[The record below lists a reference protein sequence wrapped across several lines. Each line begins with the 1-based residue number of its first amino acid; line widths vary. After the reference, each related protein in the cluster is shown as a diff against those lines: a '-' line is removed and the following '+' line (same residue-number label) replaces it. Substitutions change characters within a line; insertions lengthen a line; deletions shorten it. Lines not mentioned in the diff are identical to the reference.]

1 MHLLHLRDRPFLA
14 PLSMFTNLP
23 FRLLC
28 QKYGAKGAVVPL
40 VSAKAICLG
49 REPVEC
55 LDPHPS
61 EKFVG
66 VQLFG
71 NEPQVIGDAARIV
84 ADRYPF
90 IKFIDINCACPVRK
104 VVVSG
109 AGSALLHS
117 PEKVREMIKAA
128 RKSDMPVTIKLRKC
142 ASKQKTLDFCKSC
155 ESAGAAALFVHGRS
169 PSQGY
174 SGEADWEL
182 VSSIAHRVSIP
193 VIGSGDIRSMEQGER
208 MRKESGCASF
218 MIGRA
223 ALSDPGVFSSPTN
236 ATFERKKGLFMEY
249 MKLCEDHKMVYLPDL
264 RSKAIQLCNGF
275 RNSAALRVKIGNS
288 KSIEELL
295 SALSQ

>member
-1 MHLLHLRDRPFLA
+1 
-14 PLSMFTNLP
+14 MFTNLP

-49 REPVEC
+49 REQVEC

-71 NEPQVIGDAARIV
+71 NEPKVIGDAARIV

-104 VVVSG
+104 VVKSG

-117 PEKVREMIKAA
+117 PEKVGQMVKEAS
-128 RKSDMPVTIKLRKC
+128 KSGMPVTIKLRKC
-142 ASKQKTLDFCKSC
+142 AALEKTLDFCKTC
-155 ESAGAAALFVHGRS
+155 ESAGADALFIHGRT

-174 SGEADWEL
+174 SGESDWNII
-182 VSSIAHRVSIP
+182 SSIARDVSIP
-193 VIGSGDIRSMEQGER
+193 VIGSGDIRSMEQGELL
-208 MRKESGCASF
+208 RKESGCASF

-223 ALSDPGVFSSPTN
+223 ALSDPEIFSSPKSITL
-236 ATFERKKGLFMEY
+236 ERKKRLFMEY
-249 MKLCEDHKMVYLPDL
+249 MKLCEDHDMVYLPDL
-264 RSKAIQLCNGF
+264 RSKAIQLFFGF
-275 RNSAALRVKIGNS
+275 RNSAAMRVRIGNS

-295 SALSQ
+295 TALSQ

>member
-1 MHLLHLRDRPFLA
+1 
-14 PLSMFTNLP
+14 MFTNLP

-28 QKYGAKGAVVPL
+28 QKYGAKGSVVPL

-49 REPVEC
+49 REQVEC

-71 NEPQVIGDAARIV
+71 NEPKVIGDAARIV

-104 VVVSG
+104 VVKSG

-117 PEKVREMIKAA
+117 PEKVGQMVKEAS
-128 RKSDMPVTIKLRKC
+128 KSGMPVTIKLRKC
-142 ASKQKTLDFCKSC
+142 AALEKTLDFCKTC
-155 ESAGAAALFVHGRS
+155 ESAGADALFIHGRT

-174 SGEADWEL
+174 SGESDWNII
-182 VSSIAHRVSIP
+182 SSIARDVSIP
-193 VIGSGDIRSMEQGER
+193 VIGSGDIRSMEQGELL
-208 MRKESGCASF
+208 RKESGCASF

-223 ALSDPGVFSSPTN
+223 ALSDPEIFSSPKSITL
-236 ATFERKKGLFMEY
+236 ERKKRLFMEY
-249 MKLCEDHKMVYLPDL
+249 MKLCEDHDMVYLPDL
-264 RSKAIQLCNGF
+264 RSKAIQLFFGF
-275 RNSAALRVKIGNS
+275 RNSAAMRVRIGNS

-295 SALSQ
+295 TALSQ